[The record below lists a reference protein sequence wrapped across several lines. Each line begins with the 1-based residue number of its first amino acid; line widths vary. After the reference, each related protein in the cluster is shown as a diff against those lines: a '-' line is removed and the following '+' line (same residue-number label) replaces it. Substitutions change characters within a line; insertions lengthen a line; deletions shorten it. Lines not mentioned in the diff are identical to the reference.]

1 MPRLAFNYVSNSN
14 HSLLHKPPLY
24 PCIQQTLLFHSFFVI
39 NILSQKNWKKKREL
53 SGPLP
58 GERWSDSFASLN
70 TQLPLFTNF
79 SFKLS
84 PPEKLTYFTFCFHN
98 LIIWLV
104 VFLCNSFTP
113 SPFPLIFLSTLG
125 LGSLLKAFLFTH
137 LQHITNHKAL
147 MI

>member
-1 MPRLAFNYVSNSN
+1 MSRIPTIPCCINLHYIPVSSTSN
-14 HSLLHKPPLY
+14 PP
-24 PCIQQTLLFHSFFVI
+24 FSF
-39 NILSQKNWKKKREL
+39 ILRYKYFKSKKLKKRKKREL

-84 PPEKLTYFTFCFHN
+84 PPEKLTYFPFCFHN

-113 SPFPLIFLSTLG
+113 FPFPLISLSTLG